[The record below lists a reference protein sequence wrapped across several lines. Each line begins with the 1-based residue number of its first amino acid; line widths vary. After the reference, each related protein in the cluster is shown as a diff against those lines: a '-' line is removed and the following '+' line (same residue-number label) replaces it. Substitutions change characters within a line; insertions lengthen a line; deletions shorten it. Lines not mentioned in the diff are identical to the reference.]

1 MCVVI
6 WLGTDAQ
13 LVGVELCRYASSCR
27 EWDIQTPIVQL
38 TTLCTSAW
46 NNGSVDAN
54 LASIAVVVGRHR
66 ECACLVSWKGSE
78 MEKICSASDQILS
91 IGPRLEYE

>member
-1 MCVVI
+1 MCVLT

-27 EWDIQTPIVQL
+27 EWDIQTPTVQL

-46 NNGSVDAN
+46 DNGSVDAN
-54 LASIAVVVGRHR
+54 LARTAVVVGRHR
-66 ECACLVSWKGSE
+66 
-78 MEKICSASDQILS
+78 D
-91 IGPRLEYE
+91 